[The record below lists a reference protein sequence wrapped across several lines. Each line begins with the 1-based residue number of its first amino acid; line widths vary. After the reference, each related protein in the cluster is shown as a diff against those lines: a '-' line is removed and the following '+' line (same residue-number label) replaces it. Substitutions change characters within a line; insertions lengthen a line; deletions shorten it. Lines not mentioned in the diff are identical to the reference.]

1 MDEQTF
7 QRAKAF
13 DRDAV
18 EAMLSEFY
26 PLVSRVTLALVG
38 RQDVGGGVVRYVMKR
53 SLNVMHKWAHAGD
66 PLRWY
71 SHHAIISTR
80 RASKHRARPET
91 DTLGGPQPQPKYM
104 AYVRALRDLPYQQR
118 EAVVLHDCEGLD
130 LRQTAVAMDCST
142 EAAGNHL
149 AAGREQL
156 KLIAGPDYDRLSAAL
171 KRTYANLTPPEELRI
186 PSVRKYIRRYLW
198 PRRIKR
204 AIKALAILAILV
216 GLYWGACRLGV
227 VPDRYRMFR

>member
-1 MDEQTF
+1 MDEETF
-7 QRAKAF
+7 RRARQF

-38 RQDVGGGVVRYVMKR
+38 REDVGGGVVRYVMKR
-53 SLNVMHKWAHAGD
+53 SLHVLPKWAHAGD

-80 RASKHRARPET
+80 RASRHRAHPGS

-118 EAVVLHDCEGLD
+118 EALVLHDCEGLD

-149 AAGREQL
+149 TAGREQMRM
-156 KLIAGPDYDRLSAAL
+156 IAGPDYERLAAAL
-171 KRTYANLTPPEELRI
+171 KRTYQGLTPPEELRI

-204 AIKALAILAILV
+204 LIAVVVIVGVLAGIYWVACKL
-216 GLYWGACRLGV
+216 GLIPERF
-227 VPDRYRMFR
+227 RMV